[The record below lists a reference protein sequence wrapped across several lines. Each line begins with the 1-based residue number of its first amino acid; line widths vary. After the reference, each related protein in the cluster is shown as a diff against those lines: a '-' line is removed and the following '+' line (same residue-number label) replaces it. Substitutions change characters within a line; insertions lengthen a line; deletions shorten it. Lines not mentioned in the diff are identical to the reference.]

1 MADFRLNTFE
11 YYPDQP
17 QLGICGC
24 EHAEKQVAAG
34 SNDKLVL
41 GSLKDHLFERAG
53 VHLQGNLDTC
63 PHEILGRCCDMLEI
77 GITQGL
83 DGKSFKKG

>member
-1 MADFRLNTFE
+1 MAGFGLDTFE
-11 YYPDQP
+11 NYPDQP

-24 EHAEKQVAAG
+24 EHAEEQVATG
-34 SNDKLVL
+34 SNNKLVP
-41 GSLKDHLFERAG
+41 GSLKDHLFERTR
-53 VHLQGNLDTC
+53 VQIHGNLDTC

-77 GITQGL
+77 GIPQGL